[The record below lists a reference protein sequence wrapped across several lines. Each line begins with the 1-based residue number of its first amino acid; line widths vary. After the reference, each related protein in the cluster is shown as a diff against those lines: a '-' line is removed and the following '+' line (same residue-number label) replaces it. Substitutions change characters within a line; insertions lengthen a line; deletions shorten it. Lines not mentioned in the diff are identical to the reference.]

1 MIKFYQILS
10 GYNVIGKIKN
20 KRPLYTVSVPLKQD
34 TDILNPKLLIYS
46 NSSLEIMNYCYIS
59 EFSRYYFIEKID
71 PVRKNLY
78 RISCKVDVLESYKIQ
93 ILNSKDV
100 DFLNS
105 VEVMQAVINATETP
119 NRDVS
124 YILSTIGG

>member
-1 MIKFYQILS
+1 MIQFYQILS

-20 KRPLYTVSVPLKQD
+20 KRPLHTISAPLKQD

-46 NSSLEIMNYCYIS
+46 DLSLEIMNYCYIS

-78 RISCKVDVLESYKIQ
+78 RINCKVDVLESYKIQ

-105 VEVMQAVINATETP
+105 VEVMQTVINATETP